1 MSKARLL
8 QVFLAFD
15 ALVLF
20 LFMLATVV
28 SSQAN
33 PTPTDV
39 PTQIPNLTPLPA
51 LLSGVVS
58 DASGPVA
65 GATVQIQG
73 TPNTTMTV
81 DNGAFAFSGITG
93 TTPVIL
99 TAWSAGHYV
108 GWTAVNPSAPDYK
121 GGSGI
126 SIILKQLPTKDN
138 SKYTGFTFEGMTGA
152 AACGLCHREYPE
164 WQADAHAQSAKNI
177 RFITMYTG
185 TDVNGDP
192 GQVTQWNYDGTILP
206 NDPSKPTH
214 GPGFQLDNPGR
225 AGNCATCHTPLASTT
240 PNNQNCAW
248 SGCHLSLTIEQANGV
263 IGQPA
268 IPVNLHGVA
277 AEGITCEFCHKVG
290 DVIIDPK
297 TNMPYPDMPGI
308 LSMKLFRPTDASQDV
323 FFGTLIDVQ
332 RQDSYLPLL
341 SQSQFCSSCHYG
353 VSGGVVGMGDVKD
366 GTVIYNSYGEWL
378 ASPYSDPKT
387 GLSCQDCHMPPAN
400 AKYMVFAN
408 RGGLVRNYAE
418 MFDHTM
424 PGASDTDLLTHAVT
438 MTSNAQRSG
447 DQLQV
452 QVSIVNDH
460 TGHDVPTDAPM
471 RSMIL
476 VVEATD
482 ASGKTL
488 TLTNGPVNPDYSG
501 NYAKVPGKTFA
512 KILKDNVTGEMPTSA
527 FWRAVT
533 IDSDN
538 RLKPMETDTTN
549 YSFAAPAGAA
559 TIHVRLLY
567 RRAFAELEQQ
577 KGWNDPDILMAD
589 ETLQVAAN

>member
-8 QVFLAFD
+8 QLFLAFD
-15 ALVLF
+15 ALILL

-33 PTPTDV
+33 PTPTGV

-51 LLSGVVS
+51 MVSGVVS
-58 DASGPVA
+58 DANGPVA

-81 DNGAFAFSGITG
+81 DNGAFSFSGITG

-108 GWTAVNPSAPDYK
+108 GWTVVNPSAPDYS

-126 SIILKQLPTKDN
+126 SIVLKQLPTKDN
-138 SKYTGFTFEGMTGA
+138 SKYAGFTFEGMTGA

-164 WQADAHAQSAKNI
+164 WQADAHAQSAKNV

-185 TDVNGDP
+185 TDLKGDP

-206 NDPSKPTH
+206 ADPSKPTH

-248 SGCHLSLTIEQANGV
+248 SGCHLSLTIEQANGA

-323 FFGTLIDVQ
+323 FFGTLVDVT
-332 RQDSYLPLL
+332 RPDSYLPLL
-341 SQSQFCSSCHYG
+341 NQSQFCSSCHFG

-387 GLSCQDCHMPPAN
+387 GMSCQDCHMPPAD
-400 AKYMVFAN
+400 AKYMVYAKQ
-408 RGGLVRNYAE
+408 GGLVRNYAE

-424 PGASDTDLLTHAVT
+424 PGGSDEDLLKHAVT
-438 MTSNAQRSG
+438 MTSSAQRSG

-476 VVEATD
+476 VVEAFD
-482 ASGKTL
+482 ADGKAL
-488 TLTNGPVNPDYSG
+488 TLSDGPVNPDFSG
-501 NYAKVPGKTFA
+501 NYAQVAGKTYA
-512 KILKDNVTGEMPTSA
+512 KVLKDNVTGEMPTSA

-533 IDSDN
+533 IASDN
-538 RLKPMETDTTN
+538 RLAPMATDTTH

-559 TIHVRLLY
+559 TIHVRLIY

-589 ETLQVAAN
+589 ETVQVAAN